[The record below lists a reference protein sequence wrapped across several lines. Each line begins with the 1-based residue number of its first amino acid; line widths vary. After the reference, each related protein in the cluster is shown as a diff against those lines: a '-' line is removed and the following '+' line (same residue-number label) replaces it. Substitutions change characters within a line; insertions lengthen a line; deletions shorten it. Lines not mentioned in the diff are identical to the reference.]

1 MPPPPL
7 FRTEAVEAQ
16 HSHAL
21 GPILLAQPLSHKVYA
36 ALAVLACLGLV
47 LVLALGTYTRRTTV
61 QGVLT
66 PDTGLIR
73 VTAPQAGVVTARPV
87 VEGQPVRAGDLL
99 YTLSGERQNRTGGL
113 EAQIG
118 EQLRLRTQL
127 LKDEEGK
134 LQSLLEEESRA
145 MARRVASLKQELLR
159 LQEEM
164 GLQTRRLQ
172 LAAAAESRYARMATK
187 DLVSRDQHDQ
197 KVAERLDQASRL
209 AQLERGRLSVR
220 RDLEARESD
229 LAALQL
235 RYANQLSQLQREQTG
250 AAQDLS
256 AAESRLE
263 TRVVAPVDGTVTAL
277 LVDTG
282 QRVEPGRLLVHVV
295 PASSRLV
302 AQLHAPS
309 RSAGFVRPG
318 TTVRMRLHAFPY
330 QRFGQAQ
337 GEVLSVSRTTVA
349 AADMAAS
356 GLPANNQE
364 ACYLVTVALTTPLFQ
379 GRHKDLLLQPGMQ
392 LDADLMSE
400 QRRLYEWAL
409 APLRSLSRTAG

>member
-1 MPPPPL
+1 M
-7 FRTEAVEAQ
+7 
-16 HSHAL
+16 
-21 GPILLAQPLSHKVYA
+21 
-36 ALAVLACLGLV
+36 
-47 LVLALGTYTRRTTV
+47 
-61 QGVLT
+61 
-66 PDTGLIR
+66 
-73 VTAPQAGVVTARPV
+73 
-87 VEGQPVRAGDLL
+87 
-99 YTLSGERQNRTGGL
+99 
-113 EAQIG
+113 
-118 EQLRLRTQL
+118 
-127 LKDEEGK
+127 
-134 LQSLLEEESRA
+134 
-145 MARRVASLKQELLR
+145 
-159 LQEEM
+159 
-164 GLQTRRLQ
+164 
-172 LAAAAESRYARMATK
+172 
-187 DLVSRDQHDQ
+187 
-197 KVAERLDQASRL
+197 
-209 AQLERGRLSVR
+209 
-220 RDLEARESD
+220 
-229 LAALQL
+229 
-235 RYANQLSQLQREQTG
+235 SQLQREQTG

-263 TRVVAPVDGTVTAL
+263 TRVVAPVDGMVTAL

-349 AADMAAS
+349 AADMAVS

-364 ACYLVTVALTTPLFQ
+364 ARYLVTVALTTPLFQ